1 MNDIAIK
8 IEDVSKL
15 YKLGLVGVNTLGD
28 DLNRWWHLIRGKS
41 NPNFENVK
49 TNDRNSTEK
58 TDYVWG
64 LKDVSLTVKKGEV
77 VGIIGKNGAG
87 KSTLLKILSRVT
99 NPTKGSI
106 KVRGKIS
113 SLLEVGTGFHPDL
126 TGRENIFLNAA
137 ILGMSRSE
145 VLSKLDEIV
154 DFAGVGI
161 YLDTPVK
168 RYSSGM
174 YVRLAFA
181 VAAHLEPDIL
191 IVDEVLAVG
200 DAEFQQK
207 AIGRM
212 QAATQQEGRTVLV
225 VSHNMASIRKLCKR
239 GIVLHQGSV
248 LYDGET
254 EGAVAR
260 YLGQEGKATRLKLE
274 ADELKNALEEQRF
287 VDKEIISVQSLSI
300 SDSAGL
306 LKGSFKSDE
315 DIVINVGFSV
325 IEEIADFRLLIV
337 VNDRIGNEI
346 LATCST
352 DDPEMQTYKRLKP
365 GKYNWKCVLKKNTF
379 GGNQFF
385 ASVYLSDPS
394 IHHVRF
400 QNVFAFEVNFLGYN
414 GITKYVNG
422 STPIRPQFQWSLER

>member
-1 MNDIAIK
+1 M
-8 IEDVSKL
+8 SKL
-15 YKLGLVGVNTLGD
+15 YKLGLVGVNTLGE
-28 DLNRWWHLIRGKS
+28 DLNRWWHRIRGKS
-41 NPNFENVK
+41 NPYFDSGK
-49 TNDRNSTEK
+49 TNDRTSREAVE
-58 TDYVWG
+58 YVWG

-137 ILGMSRSE
+137 ILGMKKAE

-154 DFAGVGI
+154 DFAGVGM

-191 IVDEVLAVG
+191 VVDEVLAVG

-212 QAATQQEGRTVLV
+212 QSATQQEGRTVLV
-225 VSHNMASIRKLCKR
+225 VSHNMTSIRKLCSR
-239 GIVLHQGSV
+239 GIVLTKGEVSF
-248 LYDGET
+248 DGDTET
-254 EGAVAR
+254 AISK
-260 YLGQEGKATRLKLE
+260 YLGQ
-274 ADELKNALEEQRF
+274 N
-287 VDKEIISVQSLSI
+287 S
-300 SDSAGL
+300 SDSSYSLDGEM
-306 LKGSFKSDE
+306 LKTQAEENLFINKRFLSANSIRITDTSGKTKGEFRSDE
-315 DIVINVGFSV
+315 DIFLEIDFRVH
-325 IEEIADFRLLIV
+325 EEITDFRLLVV
-337 VNDRIGNEI
+337 VNDKEGNE
-346 LATCST
+346 LAASCFT
-352 DDPEMQTYKRLKP
+352 DDPQMSHMRRLQIGDHKWRC
-365 GKYNWKCVLKKNTF
+365 KFNKDTF

-385 ASVYLSDPS
+385 LSVFLTFPYSHHIAFRNLLSFKVS
-394 IHHVRF
+394 FIGF
-400 QNVFAFEVNFLGYN
+400 N
-414 GITKYVNG
+414 GITKLVNAG
-422 STPIRPQFQWSLER
+422 SPFRPQLEWSQS